1 MQQYIMFAAIFV
13 VFYFFMIRP
22 QYKKQKDQK
31 NFLAK
36 LKKGDELV
44 TIGGI
49 HGTVYEIKDGVVIL
63 EIDTKGSKI
72 TISKEAI
79 SYTPMTASVASKPTV
94 SK

>member
-1 MQQYIMFAAIFV
+1 MQQYIMLAAVFV

-63 EIDTKGSKI
+63 EIDTKGSKL

-79 SYTPMTASVASKPTV
+79 SYTPLAPTTNKPAV